1 MCEKHNSFHHSK
13 HCASLF
19 LSITIFLPLLP
30 PSKREHQLPT
40 YYTQSYQHHCSLGL
54 QGLGSYCQTLTM
66 PWQSGTSILPTLH
79 KHPRYVSPWIEDRP
93 WVWWSV
99 TTSPTRP
106 QCGSLPNL
114 MAMLYQNKHYSHMM
128 VLRVMLHL
136 SWPWS
141 YWASRRHPDC
151 FHMPIL
157 GMLLYLVL
165 QTLGIRAWIVQQQP
179 TQYVLPLLHT
189 I

>member
-1 MCEKHNSFHHSK
+1 MWEAQQLPSFQALCFSLSK
-13 HCASLF
+13 HHHL
-19 LSITIFLPLLP
+19 LTIAT

-157 GMLLYLVL
+157 GMLLYLAL